1 MKLKINPELSENER
15 NVLALDYGIGNNGYI
30 EHEVRKALLF
40 YAVRNLKLTEDYKKL
55 PAIERQL
62 VLDNE
67 KEIFSLL
74 KTK

>member
-1 MKLKINPELSENER
+1 MHCVSTIFPSIFDNKKSS
-15 NVLALDYGIGNNGYI
+15 I
-30 EHEVRKALLF
+30 EYVQSSLF